1 MFSLQ
6 DLLGQQQGNDAL
18 NQISNQVGADPSAV
32 NSAISLA
39 LPAILSGM
47 ANKAQQPE
55 TAPMIA
61 DAITQDN
68 GGILDNLSNLSG
80 GANPML
86 SAGILGTLFGN
97 NQTQVAQQIGQQS
110 GLQTGQVASIL
121 MMLAPLV
128 LGYLGRQQSQ
138 QGLDVGGIIGML
150 TGQQQ
155 QIQQQ
160 QPGIGGMLGGL
171 LDSNRNGSS
180 MDELFGLAGQF
191 MRR

>member
-6 DLLGQQQGNDAL
+6 DLLGAQQGNEAL

-32 NSAISLA
+32 NNAISMA
-39 LPAILSGM
+39 LPAILGGM
-47 ANKAQQPE
+47 AQKAQQPE
-55 TAPMIA
+55 TAPIIA
-61 DAITQDN
+61 NAITQEQ
-68 GGILDNLSNLSG
+68 GGILDDVSNLAG
-80 GANPML
+80 NVNPML

-110 GLQTGQVASIL
+110 GLGTGQVASIL
-121 MMLAPLV
+121 MMLAPMV
-128 LGYLGRQQSQ
+128 LGYLGRQQTQ
-138 QGLDVGGIIGML
+138 QGLNQGGIFDML
-150 TGQQQ
+150 GGYQQ

-160 QPGIGGMLGGL
+160 QPGMGGMLGQL

-180 MDELFGLAGQF
+180 LDELFGLAGQF

>member
-18 NQISNQVGADPSAV
+18 NQISNQVGADQSAV
-32 NSAISLA
+32 SSAISLA

-55 TAPMIA
+55 TAPIIA

-68 GGILDNLSNLSG
+68 GGILDNLSNLAG

-128 LGYLGRQQSQ
+128 LGYLGRQQTQ

-155 QIQQQ
+155 QIEQQ

-191 MRR
+191 LRR